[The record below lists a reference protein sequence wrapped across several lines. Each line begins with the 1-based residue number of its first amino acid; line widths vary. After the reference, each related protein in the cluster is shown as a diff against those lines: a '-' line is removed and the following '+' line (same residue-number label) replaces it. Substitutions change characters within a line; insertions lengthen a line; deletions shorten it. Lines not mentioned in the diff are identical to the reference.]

1 MLCDLTI
8 CVDSGGGG
16 GGHGRT
22 EVEEVR
28 VVEIGGR
35 GEGVDVGMVRLEVL
49 VWGCSICLQGIYDT
63 R

>member
-49 VWGCSICLQGIYDT
+49 GVGV
-63 R
+63 